1 MTTGLSR
8 EEVLDLIAQI
18 GDQDAVL
25 IGGQAVALWAQFYH
39 LTPNLPV
46 LSSDIDFLGDSDAAE
61 QASEKLIRYA
71 ARLYLPNL
79 DDPTPNSGKITLGL
93 PGHPDPIEIDYLY
106 AITGLDSDDIARRAV
121 TLNLNQHRLKILHP
135 VQCLESKIANLAFY
149 PSKRNPA
156 GIEQARL
163 SILIARAFLADLIRR
178 NRIDDTYALAER
190 IGRFSIR
197 DSTRFAHYRYQL
209 DTLQAIPIED
219 YPDNPFKTIRFPQI
233 QQKVSEKRQSFQKL
247 MERRQKLSD
256 SSLDEPRFRI

>member
-1 MTTGLSR
+1 MTTGLSC

-25 IGGQAVALWAQFYH
+25 IGVQAVALWTQFYH

-79 DDPTPNSGKITLGL
+79 DDPTPNSGKIALDL

-149 PSKRNPA
+149 PSTIASPFFTKPFGTSQSPKGVKNWRRVLPSAARVRPA
-156 GIEQARL
+156 FDRSRPNKGIGTWL
-163 SILIARAFLADLIRR
+163 HNDLTPCRWP
-178 NRIDDTYALAER
+178 Y
-190 IGRFSIR
+190 
-197 DSTRFAHYRYQL
+197 
-209 DTLQAIPIED
+209 
-219 YPDNPFKTIRFPQI
+219 
-233 QQKVSEKRQSFQKL
+233 V
-247 MERRQKLSD
+247 
-256 SSLDEPRFRI
+256 